1 MNKFVIAAAFA
12 STFALAAPAFA
23 DTNIFDSSSTYVEQG
38 IAAQGY
44 NVLSVEE
51 WGDLVVATVKDDAGH
66 LSFKYFNPGILTLA
80 R

>member
-1 MNKFVIAAAFA
+1 MNKFVVAAAFA

-23 DTNIFDSSSTYVEQG
+23 DTNVFDSSATYVAQD

-44 NVLSVEE
+44 NVLSVEQ

-66 LSFKYFNPGILTLA
+66 LTFKYFNPDTLTLV